1 MDQPV
6 SDSNRS
12 SYRGSHIF
20 NFAAKRTGLP
30 IDQFNFLIAEI
41 LALIFAICFRR
52 YLPPKPNNVLKR
64 HLIGQGSGRGEFR
77 RIFRNSTRGGGGG
90 HNRLNT
96 DSNTPDLANAADFP
110 TLPKQ

>member
-1 MDQPV
+1 EL
-6 SDSNRS
+6 
-12 SYRGSHIF
+12 
-20 NFAAKRTGLP
+20 K
-30 IDQFNFLIAEI
+30 
-41 LALIFAICFRR
+41 
-52 YLPPKPNNVLKR
+52 YLQHYTFDISKCINL
-64 HLIGQGSGRGEFR
+64 LGQGSGRGEFR